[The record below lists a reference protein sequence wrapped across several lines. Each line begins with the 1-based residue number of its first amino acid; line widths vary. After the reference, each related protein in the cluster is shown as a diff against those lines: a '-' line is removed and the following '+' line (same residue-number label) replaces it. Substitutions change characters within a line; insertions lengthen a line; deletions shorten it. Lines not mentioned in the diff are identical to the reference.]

1 MTDSPLPS
9 LLITPDARRR
19 LQQRYEEAQRIR
31 RQTQRDYR
39 QVHQLLAE
47 CLRADPGNILYLESL
62 LANLREWEPGSWR
75 TWLPRWLRTAQPPL
89 AEASE
94 NQALARLR
102 EAPERLLA
110 HHRDSAVL
118 GELAAAAGQC
128 QLEEIEVVYWRE
140 AVRWAPDDV
149 QSLAGLARTLS
160 WCGRFDEALAV
171 WRQIPEPAR
180 DNEAA
185 QAIEDLSR
193 GPLSAEAADPPS
205 LEQVNPADLESALE
219 AASRL
224 ALAGNFEA
232 AEQLLG
238 QAQSAAGGNLRVHEA
253 RETLQL
259 ARSDHRL
266 TIARRRAA
274 RDPHPRAAAL
284 VGRIEQEHN
293 RLEIDIFHVR
303 SERHTDDFSLRLE
316 LARRLQKAGNYSGA
330 IQRLEEVRASPA
342 LAPAATLLLGEC
354 WQHLRQF
361 GRALE
366 FYRQAVELA
375 EVQTPIQDT
384 TLTSALYRRGVLAAA
399 MNQPAEARE
408 AFRRLLAIDP
418 AYKDAHERLDN
429 LG

>member
-19 LQQRYEEAQRIR
+19 LQQRYEEARRIR
-31 RQTQRDYR
+31 RQTPRDYR

-62 LANLREWEPGSWR
+62 LANLREWQPASWR

-149 QSLAGLARTLS
+149 QSLAGLARALS
-160 WCGRFDEALAV
+160 WCGRFDDALAV

-185 QAIEDLSR
+185 QAIEDLAR

-219 AASRL
+219 AARRL

-253 RETLQL
+253 RESLQL

-266 TIARRRAA
+266 TIARRRTAS
-274 RDPHPRAAAL
+274 DPHPRAAAL

-293 RLEIDIFHVR
+293 RLEIDIFHVQ
-303 SERHTDDFSLRLE
+303 SERHSDDFSLRLE

-354 WQHLRQF
+354 WQRLRQF
-361 GRALE
+361 ARALDLYSDAGE
-366 FYRQAVELA
+366 MA
-375 EVQTPIQDT
+375 EVQTPMDDT
-384 TLTSALYRRGVLAAA
+384 TLAAALYRRGVLAAA
-399 MNQPAEARE
+399 MNLPAEARE

-418 AYKDAHERLDN
+418 AYKDARQRLDN